1 MNRIKIIFFWT
12 LFSLMTTTDFVF
24 AKRALI
30 DEDASFLVEEA
41 MREIEKND
49 DIKKE
54 SLELRSEQLLNDAI
68 TAIENKEVMQKTSAE
83 KNKQGL
89 GNVVPEKKE
98 VADIYLNFEDV
109 SLASLVSYITDRKK
123 LNIIPEKNL
132 EQIKVSVK
140 TEQPYTLS
148 QALALV
154 HTLLE
159 KNGYSMVEVAGVH
172 RIIQRQMVKQHPI
185 PYYSSSQ
192 GIEPEDLPDTDAIIR
207 YTYYLKN
214 IKAAMANEILVNIL
228 GDNTVEVQHDLDV
241 IIMTQKSNSIK
252 FAMKIINELDR
263 GGLRQSIKMIKLQ
276 HTDPEIIAQLFNNE
290 IIGNGQ
296 KQESI
301 RFVSAAGKKESTY
314 FSSSTKVIA
323 DSERFY
329 LILMGQEEDIDRI
342 IEFVY
347 VFDRPDDAEDSRLM
361 IINLRYVE
369 ADRAKAIIEKA
380 IRPPA
385 GSTDKQSLSSFKFFQ
400 DVVIAAETPKN
411 GEDANYGCGNRLII
425 ACNKEA
431 RPAIQK
437 LIDIIDKSYPQV
449 ALEILIVDVTQQLS
463 RELSSQLRNP
473 TTNILG
479 DSIQFQS
486 AQASARSAETGF
498 INSLNTNLAN
508 QIGSPSEDSRSAVF
522 TVGDPGASFEEGN
535 IWLYIRSL
543 LIEEQSNILSQPFLI
558 ANNRQACSIQ
568 SNEVRRV
575 KGDFV
580 GGTGVRSN
588 IAQTDL
594 SANTVLKITPRIN
607 ADGIIDLSISINLE
621 EFVDQAGADQPG
633 RQLRTLDTRASMGEG
648 QVLVLGGLGSSRQDQ
663 SFWHTPFLEKIP
675 LLGNLFKGRQRKHNK
690 QNLFVFIR
698 PSIIKPRN
706 EGNPDDYTQ
715 MKLDYAKYQVL
726 NVDAYS
732 GSKDPVQ
739 RWFFKPRNQDV
750 KQRLK
755 DVRAGIFR
763 PIDDF
768 KEGKYQPTEVN
779 IKKDPYFQPHL
790 KLEAYKKRQKIKQ
803 SKKEEIVRPDPIIF
817 RKKNTKDAVDKDKKN
832 QPILHATTKNKS
844 IFLKKPSSR
853 QSL

>member
-1 MNRIKIIFFWT
+1 MNRVKKIICFA
-12 LFSLMTTTDFVF
+12 LLSLTIISHLMH
-24 AKRALI
+24 AKKDLI
-30 DEDASFLVEEA
+30 EEDASFIVEEA
-41 MREIEKND
+41 IRAN
-49 DIKKE
+49 
-54 SLELRSEQLLNDAI
+54 LEPRSEQLINEAI
-68 TAIENKEVMQKTSAE
+68 AAVESKEIMQE
-83 KNKQGL
+83 KLTKKCEH
-89 GNVVPEKKE
+89 VVPEKKE

-109 SLASLVSYITDRKK
+109 SLASLVSYITDRKN

-172 RIIQRQMVKQHPI
+172 RIIPRQTVKQHPI

-241 IIMTQKSNSIK
+241 IIMTQKANSIK

-361 IINLRYVE
+361 IINLRYIE

-385 GSTDKQSLSSFKFFQ
+385 GSTDKQSLTSFKFFQ

-431 RPAIQK
+431 RPALQK
-437 LIDIIDKSYPQV
+437 LIDVIDKSYPQV

-473 TTNILG
+473 TTNFLG
-479 DSIQFQS
+479 DSIQFQ
-486 AQASARSAETGF
+486 AAHASGRSAELGLV
-498 INSLNTNLAN
+498 NGLDTNLIN
-508 QIGSPSEDSRSAVF
+508 QVGSATEDARSAVF
-522 TVGDPGASFEEGN
+522 TLGDPGDSAENGN

-558 ANNRQACSIQ
+558 ANNRQACSIE

-594 SANTVLKITPRIN
+594 PANTVLKITPRIN

-755 DVRAGIFR
+755 DVKAGIFR

-768 KEGKYQPTEVN
+768 KEGKYQPTEVD
-779 IKKDPYFQPHL
+779 IKKDPYFQPNL

-803 SKKEEIVRPDPIIF
+803 NKKEELVRPEPIIF
-817 RKKNTKDAVDKDKKN
+817 RKKNTKDAVDKEM
-832 QPILHATTKNKS
+832 QATRVLQASTKNKS
-844 IFLKKPSSR
+844 IFFKKPSSR
-853 QSL
+853 RSL